1 MAYFRKAQSAVKQ
14 PAGLPRSAGQP
25 PAHIF
30 GCNFSLHPLKNRP
43 IYLWCSR
50 RGKLIVQPEEGQS
63 QSGASSQPPASPA
76 AAAAAQT
83 GDTEAH
89 STTRRS
95 SMALCNG
102 DTKVSAA
109 GPSRSCGPGQ
119 PAEPRRPVSPPPV
132 NDGLCCTVE
141 GKVGRAGM
149 VPSVPLGRRVAALL
163 RQRCIHTL
171 SASANQPGWLSL
183 RRRHLF
189 CLHADRGRLWGGG
202 TAARLFASTAAWV
215 LA

>member
-1 MAYFRKAQSAVKQ
+1 M
-14 PAGLPRSAGQP
+14 
-25 PAHIF
+25 
-30 GCNFSLHPLKNRP
+30 
-43 IYLWCSR
+43 WCSR
-50 RGKLIVQPEEGQS
+50 RGKFILQPEEGQR
-63 QSGASSQPPASPA
+63 QSGSSSQPPASPA

-109 GPSRSCGPGQ
+109 GASRSSGPGQ

-141 GKVGRAGM
+141 GKVGRAGT
-149 VPSVPLGRRVAALL
+149 VPWVPLSRRVAALL
-163 RQRCIHTL
+163 LRCCINTL
-171 SASANQPGWLSL
+171 SAPANQPGWVSL
-183 RRRHLF
+183 RRTH
-189 CLHADRGRLWGGG
+189 
-202 TAARLFASTAAWV
+202 
-215 LA
+215 